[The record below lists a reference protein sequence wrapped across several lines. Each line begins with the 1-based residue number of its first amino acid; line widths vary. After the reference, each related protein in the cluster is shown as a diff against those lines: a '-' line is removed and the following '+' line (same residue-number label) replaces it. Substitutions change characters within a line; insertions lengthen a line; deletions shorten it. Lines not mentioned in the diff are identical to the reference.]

1 MNTLLLFNIIL
12 KFKSIF
18 DIISIILFSIISNLN
33 LKLSEPQYFLL
44 IPRDPSTVMTYK
56 VSYIFVDQLR
66 RLFPTILHLIY
77 CLIIAADF
85 ILFTTDFFLANE

>member
-12 KFKSIF
+12 KFKSIV

-33 LKLSEPQYFLL
+33 LKLSEPDHFLL
-44 IPRDPSTVMTYK
+44 IPSTRPTVMTYK
-56 VSYIFVDQLR
+56 VSYIFVDQLW

-77 CLIIAADF
+77 CLVIAADF
-85 ILFTTDFFLANE
+85 I